1 MPGGNEIQAVEELI
15 RSRGGFGHREHLE
28 LAYTYL
34 GRGTLT
40 EAQKRMASA
49 IRHVSQMHG
58 MPDRYHDTITG
69 SWVQLVAVHRRHSGA
84 GSFDEFIA
92 ENPGL
97 LDRHLLERHYSRE
110 LLGSA
115 GARQSWTEPDLIRLP
130 AAA

>member
-1 MPGGNEIQAVEELI
+1 MTGGDEIQAVEDLI
-15 RSRGGFGHREHLE
+15 RFRGGFGHREHLE

-34 GRGTLT
+34 ARGPLPK
-40 EAQKRMASA
+40 AQTQMASA
-49 IRHVSQMHG
+49 IRHVAQMHG
-58 MPDRYHDTITG
+58 MPDRYHDTITR
-69 SWVQLVAVHRRHSGA
+69 SWVQLVAVHRRHSSA
-84 GSFDEFIA
+84 GSFDDFMA

-97 LDRHLLERHYSRE
+97 LDRGLLERHYSPE

>member
-1 MPGGNEIQAVEELI
+1 MTGGDEIQAVEDLI
-15 RSRGGFGHREHLE
+15 RARGGFGHREHLA

-34 GRGTLT
+34 GASTLT

-58 MPDRYHDTITG
+58 MPDRYHDTITR
-69 SWVQLVAVHRRHSGA
+69 SWVQLVAVHRRHSSA
-84 GSFDEFIA
+84 GSFDEFMA
-92 ENPGL
+92 ENLGL

>member
-1 MPGGNEIQAVEELI
+1 VTGGDEIQTVEDLI

-34 GRGTLT
+34 GRGPLS

-49 IRHVSQMHG
+49 IRHVAKTHG
-58 MPDRYHDTITG
+58 MPGRYHDTITR
-69 SWVQLVAVHRRHSGA
+69 SWVQLVAVHRRYSSA
-84 GSFDEFIA
+84 GSFDDFIA

-97 LDRHLLERHYSRE
+97 LDRHLLKHHYSPE